1 MCVGFSNATRTWGA
15 KTSGNRG
22 TQAKKQNLHLTIL
35 GVEEEAENTSSQ
47 NPRTQQCWVTSQRWA
62 EGVPT
67 LELLRHLEPNTWEK
81 EGSEENVRLRRISP
95 PGTCWALFL
104 IFTLNREII
113 QTHRQIAKHSV
124 KSVRAPFAG
133 LPLRPP
139 QGLSTCTHPPLW
151 KPECLQTSPVSPG
164 GRSALAEEGHCDAH
178 SDKRCAVIK
187 IRKWPTM

>member
-113 QTHRQIAKHSV
+113 QTHRQIAKQREERTCALCWAPLAAPTGSLHLHPSPAVKARMSADIASV
-124 KSVRAPFAG
+124 PWGEISLGWRG
-133 LPLRPP
+133 
-139 QGLSTCTHPPLW
+139 PLW
-151 KPECLQTSPVSPG
+151 
-164 GRSALAEEGHCDAH
+164 RSL
-178 SDKRCAVIK
+178 R
-187 IRKWPTM
+187 